1 MKGPENLYDITGVDT
16 METLYIIAG
25 AVALLVILVV
35 FWMIKKAIK
44 MMLLVLFLIVV
55 VVVGAGCYFYFGYY
69 KDDGDDNE
77 TVDTTAPGL
86 ITSSVVDL
94 NVSANITID
103 FTEAMAKDTIKVN
116 ATCQDTAMILN
127 GTWTY
132 DAVAFAIS
140 FNPTDDLAAGKTYV
154 FTLLGKDLAGND
166 LAVGTKFT
174 ATT

>member
-1 MKGPENLYDITGVDT
+1 

-25 AVALLVILVV
+25 AVALLVIIVV

-69 KDDGDDNE
+69 EDDDDSNK
-77 TVDTTAPGL
+77 TADTTPPAL
-86 ITSSVVDL
+86 ITSSLTGL
-94 NVSANITID
+94 NVSVNININ
-103 FTEAMAKDTIKVN
+103 FTEAMDKDTIKVN
-116 ATCQDTAMILN
+116 ATCQDTAMVLN

-132 DAVAFAIS
+132 DAVAFGIS
-140 FNPTDDLAAGKTYV
+140 FDPTDDLAAGKTYV

-166 LAVGTKFT
+166 LTTGTKFM